1 MRRSIVVVLALALSA
16 CAPREWVRP
25 DAVPEQIGEQSARVA
40 ALLATATE
48 PRAKL
53 ALGIAE
59 GSLRV
64 AAHALT
70 AGQADRAQQELQ
82 VAIDQIAAACRAQEC
97 AP

>member
-1 MRRSIVVVLALALSA
+1 MRHSIVFLALALVA

-25 DAVPEQIGEQSARVA
+25 DAVPAQIGQQSARVA
-40 ALLATATE
+40 ALLAGATE

-70 AGQADRAQQELQ
+70 AGQAGRAQQELQ
-82 VAIDQIAAACRAQEC
+82 VAIDQIAAACRVQEC